1 MNTRTYLIALLLLL
15 LAVGV
20 VGCIRGAAGGTPAF
34 IDPALLEA
42 LEEVDEVRVLV
53 SLRTLDSPV
62 SEWDLEDLAEHHRLS
77 AVVRANVISVLNED
91 DMRDI
96 RESSAAAISGYITKS
111 GVEKLRT
118 HPDVV
123 DIGMIGLG
131 EYSCALCVEPSATPD

>member
-1 MNTRTYLIALLLLL
+1 MNTRTYLIALPLLL

-20 VGCIRGAAGGTPAF
+20 VGCIRDAAGGTTAF

-62 SEWDLEDLAEHHRLS
+62 SEWDLEDLAEHRRLGDL
-77 AVVRANVISVLNED
+77 ARANVISVLNED

-96 RESSAAAISGYITKS
+96 REFSGAAIAGYITKS

-118 HPDVV
+118 HPDVI
-123 DIGMIGLG
+123 DIGMTGLG
-131 EYSCALCVEPSATPD
+131 SYS

>member
-20 VGCIRGAAGGTPAF
+20 VGCIRGAAGGTTAI
-34 IDPALLEA
+34 IDPALIAA

-62 SEWDLEDLAEHHRLS
+62 SEWDLEDLAEHRRLGDL
-77 AVVRANVISVLNED
+77 ARANVISVLNED

-96 RESSAAAISGYITKS
+96 REFSGAAIAGYITKS

-118 HPDVV
+118 HPDVI
-123 DIGMIGLG
+123 DIGMTDLG
-131 EYSCALCVEPSATPD
+131 SYS

>member
-1 MNTRTYLIALLLLL
+1 MNTRPYLIALPLLL
-15 LAVGV
+15 LAVGALI
-20 VGCIRGAAGGTPAF
+20 GCIRDAAGGTTAF

-53 SLRTLDSPV
+53 SLRTLDTPV
-62 SEWDLEDLAEHHRLS
+62 SEWDLEDLAEHRRLGDL
-77 AVVRANVISVLNED
+77 ARANVISVLNED

-96 RESSAAAISGYITKS
+96 REFTSAAIGGYITKS

-123 DIGMIGLG
+123 DIGMVGLG
-131 EYSCALCVEPSATPD
+131 ELL

>member
-1 MNTRTYLIALLLLL
+1 MNTKTYLIALPLLL

-20 VGCIRGAAGGTPAF
+20 VACVRGVAGGTTAI

-53 SLRTLDSPV
+53 SLRTLDTPV
-62 SEWDLEDLAEHHRLS
+62 SEWDLDDLAEHERLS
-77 AVVRANVISVLNED
+77 AVVRANVISILDED

-96 RESSAAAISGYITKS
+96 RESSAAAIGGYITKS

-123 DIGMIGLG
+123 AIGMTGLG
-131 EYSCALCVEPSATPD
+131 EYSTAVLD